1 MTAVAFKCAL
11 LPLSSWFVKV
21 SSVPRAPVAIATI
34 LSALHVKGGIYLFIR
49 FQSVF
54 GELIPAEFYVAVGV
68 VTGIMTISMVIIF
81 LAAVRINKNG
91 VTHTS
96 EKTTFSDLK
105 KLLQK

>member
-1 MTAVAFKCAL
+1 
-11 LPLSSWFVKV
+11 
-21 SSVPRAPVAIATI
+21 
-34 LSALHVKGGIYLFIR
+34 
-49 FQSVF
+49 
-54 GELIPAEFYVAVGV
+54 
-68 VTGIMTISMVIIF
+68 MTISMVIIF